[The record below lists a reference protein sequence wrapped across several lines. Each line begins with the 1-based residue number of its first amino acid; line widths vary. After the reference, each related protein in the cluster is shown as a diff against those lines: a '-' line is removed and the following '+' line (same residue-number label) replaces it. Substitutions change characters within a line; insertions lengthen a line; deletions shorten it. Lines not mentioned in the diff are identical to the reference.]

1 MAQNNS
7 SGSRPDWPAPGHG
20 LWKPH
25 RFFKA
30 QMKCHL
36 LPLGVPKPLTGPQDP
51 RLLGATSVTRCACT
65 PFPAAALA
73 PRGTPGT
80 QWALGRSRARGWQSK
95 SSAALLPEWPS
106 PACQGRGHLAL
117 QGPAG
122 RAPSPRRASQT
133 PPPAPEA
140 GLPAREDYT
149 SQRSQGTAKTLG
161 FDSRR
166 HKSFRLASRPG
177 SWELD
182 YGGLTSKRSRS
193 RSEPLPLTPLPTGRE
208 ALQPSRC

>member
-36 LPLGVPKPLTGPQDP
+36 LPLGVPKALTGPQDP

-133 PPPAPEA
+133 PHPPRKRGCLPGKTTLPSDPREQRKPWALTAAATSLSASPA
-140 GLPAREDYT
+140 GLGA
-149 SQRSQGTAKTLG
+149 
-161 FDSRR
+161 
-166 HKSFRLASRPG
+166 G
-177 SWELD
+177 SWIMV
-182 YGGLTSKRSRS
+182 
-193 RSEPLPLTPLPTGRE
+193 
-208 ALQPSRC
+208 A